1 MEQVVGLADAVEALR
16 VELTAAREF
25 GADRE
30 LLFEVGPV
38 EVEFTAVIK
47 KVGGGKAGFTIGV
60 VTLGGEASVAQEQT
74 HRIKVTLTPKMRD
87 TGATPQINDTDDRLP
102 PA

>member
-1 MEQVVGLADAVEALR
+1 MENVVGLADAVEALR
-16 VELTAAREF
+16 AELTVARVD
-25 GADRE
+25 GANQP

-60 VTLGGEASVAQEQT
+60 VTLGAEASVAQEQT
-74 HRIKVTLTPKMRD
+74 HRIKVTLTPKERD
-87 TGATPQINDTDDRLP
+87 TGEAPRINDTDT
-102 PA
+102 